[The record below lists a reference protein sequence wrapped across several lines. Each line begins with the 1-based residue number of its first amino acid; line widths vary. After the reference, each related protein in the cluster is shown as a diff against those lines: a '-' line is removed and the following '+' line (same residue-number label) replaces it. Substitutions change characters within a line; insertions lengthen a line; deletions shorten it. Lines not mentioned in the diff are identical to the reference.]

1 MIKTARFAVLTV
13 AVVALAGC
21 ANRPMNQLGSVSP
34 SGTAFDNSL
43 AQQYMGL
50 SGVEKASGDHKDADA
65 YARRAMAA
73 AEGNPTQPDAPEYRQ
88 LLPNK
93 YKAEL
98 TAERQR
104 LVTALDSSGRTKAPA
119 DAARAQAMY
128 DCWIEQATENF
139 QEKHIQA
146 CRDAYMTAIAKVEA
160 ALAVPAPVAA
170 PSNYLVFFDFGKS
183 TLTPEAV
190 DIVNAAASG
199 AMAPG
204 TSITVIGNTDTV
216 GSAEYNMALGQ
227 RRADAVAAQLNAAG
241 FQGAI
246 TTESRGE
253 NNLLVPTGDGVAEPQ
268 NRRAEILIVV
278 NKPAM

>member
-1 MIKTARFAVLTV
+1 
-13 AVVALAGC
+13 
-21 ANRPMNQLGSVSP
+21 MNQLGSVSP
-34 SGTAFDNSL
+34 GGTAFDQSL
-43 AQQYMGL
+43 TQQYTGL
-50 SGVEKASGDHKDADA
+50 SQVEKESGDFKDSNA

-73 AEGNPTQPDAPEYRQ
+73 AEGNPTQPDSPELRT
-88 LLPNK
+88 LLPDK

-98 TAERQR
+98 TSERQR

-128 DCWIEQATENF
+128 DCWIEQATENI
-139 QEKHIQA
+139 QPKHIEA

-160 ALAVPAPVAA
+160 ALVPAPVAA
-170 PSNYLVFFDFGKS
+170 VVPSEYLVFFDFDSS

-204 TSITVIGNTDTV
+204 TSTTVIGNTDTV

-227 RRADAVAAQLNAAG
+227 RRADAVAAQLIAAG
-241 FQGAI
+241 VQGTIIA
-246 TTESRGE
+246 ESRGQE
-253 NNLLVPTGDGVAEPQ
+253 SLLVPTGDGVAEPQ
-268 NRRAEILIVV
+268 NRRAEILIS
-278 NKPAM
+278 KPAM